1 MASRV
6 VPRSPVVRLLTASFP
21 FRKCVLLTFGFAYL
35 FLLFP
40 TAPIH
45 FCPCRMFPQ
54 QINTT
59 FDTSLLCPQRNRINS
74 IPGPWLATSGLV
86 MVSKVLGL
94 RSLVLRIQI
103 RIRIRIRTRRTF
115 PKTPSLHPTA
125 PVHCSSLRAPRL
137 KAACPVDTFA

>member
-40 TAPIH
+40 TAPIPN
-45 FCPCRMFPQ
+45 CPCRMFPQ

-103 RIRIRIRTRRTF
+103 RIRIRTRRTF
-115 PKTPSLHPTA
+115 PQNTITPPHSPCSLFIAQSPKA
-125 PVHCSSLRAPRL
+125 QGSLP
-137 KAACPVDTFA
+137 C